1 MKTLKLLNKKLFT
14 VIILSL
20 ICLTSYAEDQPVDI
34 WNIEKKE
41 TENNIKQSD
50 KDNQN
55 ENLVDKDSLKDILNI
70 QSNQKKNSIKL
81 DEDLESK
88 DIEILGLYD
97 PEDNDLDINMW
108 SNSNGDQLKV
118 IFSKLNEINLS
129 EDASE
134 IMRILLLTNAY
145 PPKRNISEKEFLKFK
160 SNWLIKNS
168 DLDLIEEYIIKNQIL
183 NKHSYLT
190 RFLVDKYLSSSD
202 IDKACNVFSNNS
214 EPINDEYLSKFNL
227 YCLIKENKI
236 EEALLIL
243 DLKKELGF
251 KDKYFEDKINF
262 LIGYT
267 TKVDDNISEKNLL
280 SFHLAHET
288 SSEFLFEPTDKTK
301 KIIWKYL
308 GSHNLLNSFQEIDI
322 SDLDKISTIEKAV
335 HKKNYSENE
344 LFEIYKRF
352 QFNINQ
358 LLTAEESYKTLSK
371 IESRAL
377 IYQKILLESDDVEKL
392 KLLKL
397 LKKLFKE
404 ANLDNAF
411 NKNLKKYL
419 KEMSPENIPAN
430 LTSFYYTNLKINEN
444 NNINK
449 KIKFNNDVLHQSK
462 LLNYFNGDYSKSK
475 IEKDIDNY
483 LKKIKKNKKYFFSK
497 RDQIFLE
504 SLKSDGVKIAKKY
517 DDLYKVNQSEIP
529 SDMQVMINNNEKAAA
544 ILRIVEVLGQDKLEV
559 IDEDTIYFIIS
570 TLNQLDIDLLRN
582 KILLKVLPLKV

>member
-145 PPKRNISEKEFLKFK
+145 PPKKNISEKEFLKFK

-168 DLDLIEEYIIKNQIL
+168 DLELIEEYIIKNQIL
-183 NKHSYLT
+183 NKHSHLT

-444 NNINK
+444 NNIDK
-449 KIKFNNDVLHQSK
+449 KIKFNNDILHQSK

-483 LKKIKKNKKYFFSK
+483 
-497 RDQIFLE
+497 
-504 SLKSDGVKIAKKY
+504 
-517 DDLYKVNQSEIP
+517 
-529 SDMQVMINNNEKAAA
+529 
-544 ILRIVEVLGQDKLEV
+544 
-559 IDEDTIYFIIS
+559 
-570 TLNQLDIDLLRN
+570 
-582 KILLKVLPLKV
+582 

>member
-183 NKHSYLT
+183 NKHSHLT

-377 IYQKILLESDDVEKL
+377 IYQKILLESDSVEKL

-397 LKKLFKE
+397 LKKLFKDD
-404 ANLDNAF
+404 NLDNAF
-411 NKNLKKYL
+411 NINLKKYL
-419 KEMSPENIPAN
+419 KEMNPENIPPN

-444 NNINK
+444 NNIDK
-449 KIKFNNDVLHQSK
+449 KIKFNNDILHQSK

>member
-1 MKTLKLLNKKLFT
+1 MKTLKLLNKNFFT
-14 VIILSL
+14 LIILSL
-20 ICLTSYAEDQPVDI
+20 ISLASYAEEQPVDI
-34 WNIEKKE
+34 WNLEKKE
-41 TENNIKQSD
+41 IENKIDQ
-50 KDNQN
+50 KDINTQNESMINQN
-55 ENLVDKDSLKDILNI
+55 SSKDIFSI

-81 DEDLESK
+81 DEDFDSK
-88 DIEILGLYD
+88 GIKILGLYD
-97 PEDNDLDINMW
+97 PEDNDLDIDMW
-108 SNSNGDQLKV
+108 SNSNGDQLRV
-118 IFSKLNEINLS
+118 LFSKLNKMNLS
-129 EDASE
+129 DDASE
-134 IMRILLLTNAY
+134 IMKVLLLTNAY
-145 PPKRNISEKEFLKFK
+145 PPKRNISEEEFLKFK

-168 DLDLIEEYIIKNQIL
+168 DLDLIEEYIVKNQIL
-183 NKHSYLT
+183 NKHPNLT

-202 IDKACNVFSNNS
+202 VDKACNVFSKNS
-214 EPINDEYLSKFNL
+214 KPIINEYLSKFNL
-227 YCLIKENKI
+227 YCLIKDNKI

-251 KDKYFEDKINF
+251 KDQYFEDKINF
-262 LIGYT
+262 LIGYSSEVND
-267 TKVDDNISEKNLL
+267 KISEKTLL
-280 SFHLAHET
+280 SLHLAHET
-288 SSEFLFEPTDKTK
+288 NSEFFFFFSYKTK
-301 KIIWKYL
+301 NIIWKYL
-308 GSHNLLNSFQEIDI
+308 GSHNLLNSLKEIDI
-322 SDLDKISTIEKAV
+322 SDLDKISTIEKEV

-358 LLTAEESYKTLSK
+358 LLNAEESYKTLSK

-377 IYQKILLESDDVEKL
+377 IYQKILLESDNIEKL

-397 LKKLFKE
+397 LKKLFKD

-411 NKNLKKYL
+411 NINLKKYL
-419 KEMSPENIPAN
+419 KEMNPEIIPPN

-444 NNINK
+444 NNIDK
-449 KIKFNNDVLHQSK
+449 KIKFNNDILHQSK